1 MTAQAE
7 TRLFDLSRSEDQ
19 RMNQDTMERF
29 AANEIRVVA
38 RDADEA
44 GATPEGFYDKTAELG
59 LSLLPIPEAL
69 GGAGMERSPIA
80 NALNAEDL
88 AWGDLALTLGAITPQ
103 AFVNTLLDQ
112 GSDAQREKYLPRFC
126 EGTFYSATTA
136 LMEPRA
142 TFDPMAPQCS
152 ATASDGGY
160 TLNGSKCMVPLGE
173 SAELVLVI
181 AQLEDK
187 GPAAFIVEGTPEGM
201 TRTREEHMGLRTLEL
216 ATLSFENVGLPADA
230 LLGEGNFDLQRFV
243 DLSRIGLCAL
253 AVGCCQ
259 GVLDYVKEY
268 VNERV
273 AFGEPIS
280 NRQAVAFMV
289 ADMAIELEAMRLMTW
304 RAASR
309 AEQGLDFQEQAYL
322 AKVACAEH
330 AMKIGTDGVQL
341 LGGHGFCREHPVE
354 IWYRNLR
361 AVAILDGVA
370 SV

>member
-1 MTAQAE
+1 MNAQAE
-7 TRLFDLSRSEDQ
+7 QRLFDLSRDDDQ

-29 AANEIRVVA
+29 AANEIRAVA
-38 RDADEA
+38 KDADEA

-69 GGAGMERSPIA
+69 GGAGMARSPVS
-80 NALNAEDL
+80 NVLNAEDL

-112 GSDAQREKYLPRFC
+112 GTDAQREKYLPRFC
-126 EGTFYSATTA
+126 EGTFVAATTA
-136 LMEPRA
+136 LMEARA
-142 TFDPMAPQCS
+142 TFDPMEPTCT
-152 ATASDGGY
+152 ATESEGGY

-173 SAELVLVI
+173 SAELVLVV
-181 AQLEDK
+181 ATLEGH
-187 GPAAFIVEGTPEGM
+187 GPAAFIVEGSPAGM
-201 TRTREEHMGLRTLEL
+201 SRVREEHMGLRTLEL
-216 ATLSFENVGLPADA
+216 AGLTFDNVQVPAEA
-230 LLGEGNFDLQRFV
+230 LLGGGSFDLQRFV

-304 RAASR
+304 RAASQ
-309 AEQGLDFQEQAYL
+309 AEQGLDFHEQAYL

-354 IWYRNLR
+354 MWYRNLR
-361 AVAILDGVA
+361 AIGILEGAVSA
-370 SV
+370 